1 MPSWSVH
8 LAVSKEANKKLNLNK
23 DLFYY
28 GNLIPDVDK
37 GTIIN
42 HYTVYFYDSILSS
55 SCPREIRKG

>member
-8 LAVSKEANKKLNLNK
+8 LAVAKEVNKKLNLNK

-42 HYTVYFYDSILSS
+42 RYTAHFTIIFLFHLLL
-55 SCPREIRKG
+55 KKK